1 MPLPPGVS
9 ERDFASA
16 LEEFRRVVGDA
27 WVFSSDADL
36 DLYRDAYSPLRG
48 EDEDPVPS
56 AAVAPKA
63 TEQVQEVVRIEEVA
77 VDKGGIL
84 HVLRMRI
91 DSPALFERD
100 EFGVGFEGA
109 GHM

>member
-9 ERDFASA
+9 EREFASA

-56 AAVAPKA
+56 AAVAPNA
-63 TEQVQEVVRIEEVA
+63 TEQVQTHVQFMDDVMESYSFNDHALRRFHEQMKDAI
-77 VDKGGIL
+77 DPNGIL
-84 HVLRMRI
+84 A
-91 DSPALFERD
+91 P
-100 EFGVGFEGA
+100 GKNGN
-109 GHM
+109 